1 MIQNVVKPSFYIV
14 FISVLVI
21 FWYSFS
27 ITYVGLQYISK
38 YSDAINIIILLSPL
52 ILTNSLAN
60 IGGYILYAP
69 GIDKYKRLYLSWVVT
84 LLVMGSYLIINS
96 MFETNLIL
104 LILFFLIAKG
114 LGHMIIY
121 GSVLSTIIGKIRS
134 IMICSAI
141 SIAVLLNTLI
151 YLYEINYF

>member
-1 MIQNVVKPSFYIV
+1 MPRTLEKREKEDGVLIKCGKTIILYSFYIS
-14 FISVLVI
+14 FSN

-69 GIDKYKRLYLSWVVT
+69 V
-84 LLVMGSYLIINS
+84 
-96 MFETNLIL
+96 
-104 LILFFLIAKG
+104 
-114 LGHMIIY
+114 
-121 GSVLSTIIGKIRS
+121 
-134 IMICSAI
+134 
-141 SIAVLLNTLI
+141 
-151 YLYEINYF
+151 